1 METNQGYRIVQL
13 GKKAQRRDY
22 SKVSGTLDLPDLVE
36 VQTASYEWLCKEGL
50 KEVFE
55 DIYPIQNYG
64 GNIKKH
70 RS

>member
-36 VQTASYEWLCKEGL
+36 VQTASYEWLCKRSEERRVG
-50 KEVFE
+50 KEC
-55 DIYPIQNYG
+55 
-64 GNIKKH
+64 
-70 RS
+70 RL